1 MNNMKNSKKNQQ
13 NDLLPRRKPRLGKF
27 ILAAVILHVVLAVFI
42 IHFYKKK
49 PEEER
54 GIKVKPEKVISK
66 PLAKEVLHAAPTGS
80 SATFLTQSRPMAPS
94 RTVAPEAGT
103 ANVSPA
109 PMHARQPEPLPSPG
123 IKSTE
128 RLKPSGEQIRA
139 SGDFNHQ
146 RRQALGAVLALPK
159 AFSPAHMLAHQSEP
173 LPSAIKKFTETLKSS
188 GEQSRASGDYNQQRR
203 QASGAVLA
211 LPKTSPDHLP
221 TTPPAMKSKAAPLQK
236 IIRKEGRTSQMHSE
250 ALPAASLDRAAQV
263 TSKIASQ
270 QEYIA
275 ALSPLK
281 PSPGDPKIGDLLDKL
296 AKPKGLEDH
305 LAELVTRLI
314 QTNVEGSAEPY
325 VRIRAKNLTYRDK
338 GLESEGSK
346 FLSGLVRAEIEKLD
360 RVELLSPAEVSKIP
374 DMELEGEIWDNLTT
388 VSVHL
393 RIKEHKTNREL
404 DTAALEIGK
413 QQLPEKMV
421 LEPPQGESLDVIE
434 SVVELMKQ
442 LFPQRGDFQLGVWT
456 DKGMDAVYVE
466 GETLMVYIL
475 PETNAYLQVD
485 YYQVDGKVV
494 HLLPNVGE
502 SNFVKGGAPYI
513 IGKSKSGKYKFVV
526 GAPFG
531 EELLVVVASQK
542 PIKVMTPAMIEPAK
556 PYIKRLA
563 HSLREQK
570 TKAEMTAAH
579 YIILTKA
586 RAEGR

>member
-1 MNNMKNSKKNQQ
+1 MSNMKNSKKNQQ
-13 NDLLPRRKPRLGKF
+13 NDLLPTRKPRLGKF

-54 GIKVKPEKVISK
+54 GVKVKPEKVISK
-66 PLAKEVLHAAPTGS
+66 PLAKEVLQAAPTGS
-80 SATFLTQSRPMAPS
+80 SATLLTQSSPMAPP

-103 ANVSPA
+103 SSVAPP
-109 PMHARQPEPLPSPG
+109 PMHTRQPEPLPSPG

-128 RLKPSGEQIRA
+128 SLKPSGEQIRI

-146 RRQALGAVLALPK
+146 RRQASGAVLALPK
-159 AFSPAHMLAHQSEP
+159 AFSPSHMLAHQSEP
-173 LPSAIKKFTETLKSS
+173 LPSAIEKPTETLKSS
-188 GEQSRASGDYNQQRR
+188 SEQIRVSGGFNHQRR

-211 LPKTSPDHLP
+211 LPKASPDYLP
-221 TTPPAMKSKAAPLQK
+221 TRPPPMKSKAAPVQK
-236 IIRKEGRTSQMHSE
+236 IIRKEGLTSQMHSE
-250 ALPAASLDRAAQV
+250 ALTATSLDSAAQV

-270 QEYIA
+270 QEYVS

-281 PSPGDPKIGDLLDKL
+281 SSPGSPKIGDLLDTL

-305 LAELVTRLI
+305 IAELVNGLV
-314 QTNVEGSAEPY
+314 QPKLEVSAEPG
-325 VRIRAKNLTYRDK
+325 VRIRAKNLTFRDK

-346 FLSGLVRAEIEKLD
+346 FLSGLVRAGIEKLD
-360 RVELLSPAEVSKIP
+360 RVELLSPAEISKTP
-374 DMELEGEIWDNLTT
+374 DIELEGEIWDSSTT
-388 VSVHL
+388 VTVHL

-404 DTAALEIGK
+404 DTAALEIDK
-413 QQLPEKMV
+413 QQLPEKMM
-421 LEPPQGESLDVIE
+421 LEPPQGESLDVIQ

-456 DKGMDAVYVE
+456 DKGMEAVYVE

-475 PETNAYLQVD
+475 PETNAFLQVD

-542 PIKVMTPAMIEPAK
+542 PIEVMTPEIIEPAK

-563 HSLREQK
+563 RSIRTQK
-570 TKAEMTAAH
+570 TKAGMAGAH

-586 RAEGR
+586 RESEN